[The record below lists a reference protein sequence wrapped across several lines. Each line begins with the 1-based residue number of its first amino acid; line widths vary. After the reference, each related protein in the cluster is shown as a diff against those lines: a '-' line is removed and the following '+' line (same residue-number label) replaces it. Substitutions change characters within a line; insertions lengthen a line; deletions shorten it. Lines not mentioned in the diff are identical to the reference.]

1 MGELISLLVPLTG
14 FALFA
19 WGDFSLSRLAVTFQA
34 FHKDY
39 RRIHKLDSIDLASL
53 QR

>member
-1 MGELISLLVPLTG
+1 MGELLALLVPLAG
-14 FALFA
+14 FALFV
-19 WGDFSLSRLAVTFQA
+19 WGAFSLAKLAETFQA

-39 RRIHKLDSIDLASL
+39 RRVHKLDSIDLATL

>member
-1 MGELISLLVPLTG
+1 MGELIFLLG
-14 FALFA
+14 FALFG
-19 WGDFSLSRLAVTFQA
+19 WGAFSLSKLAETFQA

-39 RRIHKLDSIDLASL
+39 RRVHKLDSIDLATL

>member
-1 MGELISLLVPLTG
+1 MGELISLLG

-19 WGDFSLSRLAVTFQA
+19 WGAFSLSKLAVTFEA

-39 RRIHKLDSIDLASL
+39 RRVHKLDSIDLASL

>member
-1 MGELISLLVPLTG
+1 MDVLIALAPITG

-19 WGDFSLSRLAVTFQA
+19 WGAFSLSKLAVTFQA

-39 RRIHKLDSIDLASL
+39 RRVHKLDSIDLTTL